1 MRDWRTCIA
10 VLFFWSTIP
19 LFSVPAFANGPLVAA
34 AASIRP
40 ALEELSARYNQVTG
54 QSVRLVF
61 GSSGTL
67 ANQIANGA
75 PYALFLSANTAYVQW
90 LVDLGF
96 TQGVPVTYASG
107 VLALYS
113 RPGLL
118 VQTENPLLALGY
130 ALKGGTIKRL
140 VIANPEYAPY
150 GSAARAALE
159 HAGTWVQAKQVLLV
173 GANAG
178 QAVQYALEGDV
189 DVAFVP
195 MPLARLAELQ
205 KTGHLKALP
214 SEAFPNVELDQQ
226 MVLLPGADQKT
237 QEFFAYLQSIDSR
250 KIFSRHGL
258 GAPALTYPNLQH

>member
-1 MRDWRTCIA
+1 MRNWRTCVA
-10 VLFFWSTIP
+10 VLFLWGTVPF
-19 LFSVPAFANGPLVAA
+19 FSVPAFASGPLIAA

-96 TQGVPVTYASG
+96 ARGAPVTYASG

-118 VQTENPLLALGY
+118 GQAENPLLALGY
-130 ALKGGTIKRL
+130 ALEDGAIKRL

-150 GSAARAALE
+150 GSAARAALQ
-159 HAGTWVQAKQVLLV
+159 HAGTWAQARQVLLI

-195 MPLARLAELQ
+195 MPLAQLAKLQ
-205 KTGHLKALP
+205 KTGHLQALP
-214 SEAFPNVELDQQ
+214 SETFPNVELDQQ
-226 MVLLPGADQKT
+226 MVLLPNADQET
-237 QEFFAYLQSIDSR
+237 REFFAYLQSIDSR
-250 KIFSRHGL
+250 EIFSRHGL
-258 GAPALTYPNLQH
+258 DDPGLTNPNLQQ

>member
-1 MRDWRTCIA
+1 MRNWRTCIA
-10 VLFFWSTIP
+10 VLFFWSTVP
-19 LFSVPAFANGPLVAA
+19 FYAVPAFANGPLIAA

-40 ALEELSARYNQVTG
+40 ALEELSTRYNQVTG

-118 VQTENPLLALGY
+118 GQTENPLLALGY
-130 ALKGGTIKRL
+130 ALEGGTIKRL

-159 HAGTWVQAKQVLLV
+159 HAGTWAQAKQVLLV
-173 GANAG
+173 GSNAG

-205 KTGHLKALP
+205 KTGHLQALP

-250 KIFSRHGL
+250 EIFSRHGL
-258 GAPALTYPNLQH
+258 GAPTLTSPNLQH

>member
-1 MRDWRTCIA
+1 MRNWRTCIA
-10 VLFFWSTIP
+10 VLFFWSTTP
-19 LFSVPAFANGPLVAA
+19 FFSIPAFANGPLIAA

-54 QSVRLVF
+54 ESVRLVF

-75 PYALFLSANTAYVQW
+75 PYTLFLSANTAYVQW
-90 LVDLGF
+90 LVDLGL
-96 TQGVPVTYASG
+96 TRGAPVTYASG

-113 RPGLL
+113 RSGLL
-118 VQTENPLLALGY
+118 GQNEDPLLALGY
-130 ALKGGTIKRL
+130 ALEDGAIKRL

-150 GSAARAALE
+150 GSAARAALQ
-159 HAGTWVQAKQVLLV
+159 HSGTWTQARQVLLV

-195 MPLARLAELQ
+195 MPLAQLAELQ
-205 KTGHLKALP
+205 KTGHLQALP
-214 SEAFPNVELDQQ
+214 NEIFPNVELDQQ
-226 MVLLPGADQKT
+226 MVLLSGADQET
-237 QEFFAYLQSIDSR
+237 HEFFAFLQSTDSR
-250 KIFSRHGL
+250 DIFSGHGL
-258 GAPALTYPNLQH
+258 GAPALANPSLQQ